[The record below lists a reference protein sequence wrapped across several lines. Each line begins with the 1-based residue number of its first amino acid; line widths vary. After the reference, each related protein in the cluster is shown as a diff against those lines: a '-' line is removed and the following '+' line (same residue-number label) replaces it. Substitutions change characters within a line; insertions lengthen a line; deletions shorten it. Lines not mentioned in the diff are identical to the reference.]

1 MEANGVEP
9 LGRVRP
15 AKLAK
20 PAKPAKPTKPGK
32 PAKPTKPEKGAT
44 PSTLNISAYRYT
56 AFLTAVTRTPSP
68 KPTVLHTVFS
78 VFRTVVLLVFACL
91 ALTSCSGSGTL
102 GYYLQSARGHV
113 QLMHSAQ
120 PIDQWVARSDIA
132 PALRERL
139 VLAQRARAFAIT
151 ELGLPDNA
159 SYRRYADLRRAA
171 AVWNVVAAPADALKL
186 HTWCFPVTGCIGY
199 RGYFNEADAQAEAQQ
214 LAAQGLEVEVYGVP
228 AYSTLGYM
236 NWAGGDP
243 LLSTFIAWPEGD
255 FVQLLFH
262 ELAHQV
268 VYAEGDTLFNESFA
282 TAVARL
288 GSAKWLATQATPQ
301 AREAFAVNEA
311 RRGAFRTL
319 TRSTRA
325 RLVTIYDQ
333 KEALALTPQALAA
346 MKKEAMDQFRADY
359 ATLRAQWLAP
369 SGVAP
374 AANPAQVAGY
384 DRWVAKANNASF
396 AAQAAYDEWVP
407 AFEAVFEREGRD
419 WRRFYDAVRQLSQ
432 QPPAQRH
439 AALNAL
445 KALKTFKAPVPP
457 PQPAKETPHA

>member
-1 MEANGVEP
+1 MP
-9 LGRVRP
+9 H
-15 AKLAK
+15 
-20 PAKPAKPTKPGK
+20 
-32 PAKPTKPEKGAT
+32 
-44 PSTLNISAYRYT
+44 
-56 AFLTAVTRTPSP
+56 P
-68 KPTVLHTVFS
+68 KTTVLHTVFS
-78 VFRTVVLLVFACL
+78 VFRTGALVVFACL
-91 ALTSCSGSGTL
+91 ALASCSGSGTL

-113 QLMHSAQ
+113 QLMHAAE
-120 PIDQWVARSDIA
+120 PIDRWIARTDIP

-139 VLAQRARAFAIT
+139 QLAQRARAFAIA

-171 AVWNVVAAPADALKL
+171 AVWNVVAAPPDALTL

-255 FVQLLFH
+255 FVRLLFH

-282 TAVARL
+282 TAVERM
-288 GSAKWLATQATPQ
+288 GSAKWLATQASPH
-301 AREAFAVNEA
+301 AREAFAISEA
-311 RRGAFRTL
+311 RRRAFRTL
-319 TRSTRA
+319 TRGTRA
-325 RLVTIYDQ
+325 RLVEIYKQ
-333 KEALALTPQALAA
+333 KEALSLMPQALTA
-346 MKKEAMDQFRADY
+346 MKTEAMNGFRAEY
-359 ATLRAQWLAP
+359 ANLRAQWLRPHGATP
-369 SGVAP
+369 LAT
-374 AANPAQVAGY
+374 PAQVAGY

-407 AFEAVFEREGRD
+407 AFEELFEREGQD
-419 WRRFYDAVRQLSQ
+419 WHRFYDAVRQLSQ

-439 AALNAL
+439 AAL
-445 KALKTFKAPVPP
+445 KALVAPPT
-457 PQPAKETPHA
+457 PAKETPGA